1 MFFVKKSDGT
11 LRMVCDWRELNR
23 IMIKNKACLPN
34 IDDLFDTIQGSAYF
48 SKLDLRSGYNQ
59 IRNQDSDVSKTAI
72 NTPFGHFQ
80 FRVMGFGLT
89 NAPATFQS
97 LMNSILQ
104 PHLRKFVVVFL
115 DDILV
120 FSKTWE
126 DHQHHLQ
133 TVLETLRKSE
143 LYCKQSKGKFGVR
156 EVLFLGH
163 KINGTSISPDP

>member
-1 MFFVKKSDGT
+1 
-11 LRMVCDWRELNR
+11 MVCDWRELNR
-23 IMIKNKACLPN
+23 ITIKNKACLPN
-34 IDDLFDTIQGSAYF
+34 VDDLFDTIQGSAYF
-48 SKLDLRSGYNQ
+48 SKLNLRSGYNQ
-59 IRNQDSDVSKTAI
+59 IRIQDSDVSKTAI

-104 PHLRKFVVVFL
+104 PHLREFAVVFS

-133 TVLETLRKSE
+133 TVLETLRNSE
-143 LYCKQSKGKFGVR
+143 LYCKQSKCEFGVR

-163 KINGTSISPDP
+163 KINGTSISPDPRR